1 MLAPKKSTVWT
12 IWIIVMVIYA
22 VMNGIA
28 VSRAEA
34 PIDPKLIFGW
44 GIIMPILTNLVWWA
58 ISFRLRI
65 YFPKWWLFGIL
76 TAVFVGTAGFLTM
89 LQISQISSGN

>member
-76 TAVFVGTAGFLTM
+76 TAVFVGAAGFLTM
-89 LQISQISSGN
+89 LMISRISS